1 VSTNGKLA
9 IMFSKEEIFKNT
21 RKKYEIRKN
30 QNLDISSVIDGLK
43 ELRSFVL
50 LEKLRFHSKHISS
63 KIK

>member
-30 QNLDISSVIDGLK
+30 QNVDISSVIDGLK
-43 ELRSFVL
+43 EFRSFVL
-50 LEKLRFHSKHISS
+50 LDL
-63 KIK
+63 

>member
-1 VSTNGKLA
+1 MANLQSCLA
-9 IMFSKEEIFKNT
+9 KKRYLKIQE
-21 RKKYEIRKN
+21 KKYEIRKN

>member
-1 VSTNGKLA
+1 
-9 IMFSKEEIFKNT
+9 MFSKEEIFKNT

-50 LEKLRFHSKHISS
+50 LEKLRLILKLSFKTYLF
-63 KIK
+63 